1 MTESLDPPLP
11 GAFFRC
17 RSHPW
22 RGCGDEETKKPLRR
36 ASEMDGTP
44 APDGDLNPSDVV
56 DGIDW
61 YDEGATGE
69 SGERMDQLNQTQ
81 VES

>member
-1 MTESLDPPLP
+1 MIKGLDPLLP

-17 RSHPW
+17 RSHPR

-36 ASEMDGTP
+36 ASDMDGTP
-44 APDGDLNPSDVV
+44 APDGDLNPADVV

-69 SGERMDQLNQTQ
+69 SGERTDQLFRTR
-81 VES
+81 VDS